1 MPKRTV
7 RDLDVRGKKVLV
19 RVDFNVRQTESG
31 DVADDRRIRA
41 ALPTLND
48 VLNRGGS
55 LILVSHL
62 GRPSGDPAADAPFR
76 MNPVA
81 TRLAE
86 LIGRPVKKTDD
97 TVGPQAQATCA
108 KLAPG
113 EIVVLENVRFNK
125 GEKKGDP
132 AFAKQMAALADA
144 YVNDAFGTCHRD
156 EASMVAVP
164 EQFPADR
171 RAIGF
176 LVEKEL
182 QILDTLL
189 SHPKSPYLAV
199 MGGAKVSD
207 KILVIE
213 SLLKKV
219 DKLLI
224 GGAMTYTFL
233 KAQGHSVGQSKVE
246 ADKLD
251 VARHVLQLAGSKLVL
266 PVDHLV
272 ASKPEAGGD
281 QGGRRA
287 YHPRRLVR
295 HGYRSQDHRALF
307 QHHQG
312 CWNGRLERADG
323 QVRGRG
329 VRHGN
334 QGDRAGAGRLS
345 WCDRHRWRRVCRS
358 RREIRPRRQGQSRLD
373 WRRGLPRI
381 TRRQVVQLAQG
392 YPRPLSPSTR
402 PGQAVSERFA
412 RRRPRSSFRFGRRSH
427 QDGSARFR
435 RSADDDLLEF
445 AVNSD
450 RNAHECRRGCLH
462 NLVVAG

>member
-19 RVDFNVRQTESG
+19 RVDFNVPQTESG

-48 VLNRGGS
+48 VLSRGGS

-76 MNPVA
+76 MDPVA
-81 TRLAE
+81 ARLAE
-86 LIGRPVKKTDD
+86 LIGRSVKKTDD
-97 TVGPQAQATCA
+97 TVGPQAQAACA
-108 KLAPG
+108 DLAPG

-251 VARHVLQLAGSKLVL
+251 VARHVLQLAGAKLVL

-272 ASKPEAGGD
+272 ASKPEADAETKVVEGPTIPDGWFGMD
-281 QGGRRA
+281 IGPKTIELYSGIIKDA
-287 YHPRRLVR
+287 GTVV
-295 HGYRSQDHRALF
+295 
-307 QHHQG
+307 
-312 CWNGRLERADG
+312 WNGPMGKFEVAAFATGTRAIAQALADSHGVTAVGGGESAEAVEKFGLADKVSHVSTGGGAFLESLEG
-323 QVRGRG
+323 KSFNSLKVIP
-329 VRHGN
+329 
-334 QGDRAGAGRLS
+334 DR
-345 WCDRHRWRRVCRS
+345 
-358 RREIRPRRQGQSRLD
+358 
-373 WRRGLPRI
+373 
-381 TRRQVVQLAQG
+381 
-392 YPRPLSPSTR
+392 
-402 PGQAVSERFA
+402 
-412 RRRPRSSFRFGRRSH
+412 
-427 QDGSARFR
+427 
-435 RSADDDLLEF
+435 
-445 AVNSD
+445 
-450 RNAHECRRGCLH
+450 
-462 NLVVAG
+462 

>member
-1 MPKRTV
+1 MPKQTV

-19 RVDFNVRQTESG
+19 RVDFNVPQTESG

-48 VLNRGGS
+48 VLSRGGS

-76 MNPVA
+76 MDPVA
-81 TRLAE
+81 ARLAE
-86 LIGRPVKKTDD
+86 LIGRSVKKTDD
-97 TVGPQAQATCA
+97 TVGPQAQAACA
-108 KLAPG
+108 DLAPG

-251 VARHVLQLAGSKLVL
+251 VARHVLQLAGAKLVL

-272 ASKPEAGGD
+272 ASKPEAGAETKVVEGPTIPD
-281 QGGRRA
+281 GWFGMDIGPQTIELYSGIIKDAGT
-287 YHPRRLVR
+287 VV
-295 HGYRSQDHRALF
+295 
-307 QHHQG
+307 
-312 CWNGRLERADG
+312 WNGPMGKFEVAAFGSGTRAIAQALADSHGVTAVGGGESAEAVEKFGLADKVSHVSTGGGAFLESLEG
-323 QVRGRG
+323 KSFNSLKVIP
-329 VRHGN
+329 
-334 QGDRAGAGRLS
+334 DR
-345 WCDRHRWRRVCRS
+345 
-358 RREIRPRRQGQSRLD
+358 
-373 WRRGLPRI
+373 
-381 TRRQVVQLAQG
+381 
-392 YPRPLSPSTR
+392 
-402 PGQAVSERFA
+402 
-412 RRRPRSSFRFGRRSH
+412 
-427 QDGSARFR
+427 
-435 RSADDDLLEF
+435 
-445 AVNSD
+445 
-450 RNAHECRRGCLH
+450 
-462 NLVVAG
+462 